1 MPTQSE
7 GNNNNIYGGK
17 QQIANNVGSQN
28 QIFMGDEFAKTIL
41 ERDKHPITVAVTG
54 AGVEATLGIP
64 TSSSLIPCIADYL
77 ATNEGKA
84 IDAALR
90 KAIGSVRFS
99 FDKFVE
105 KAIGDLAKDL
115 DRELATICRN
125 VSHELQHN
133 TALDDSQRKMGQLV
147 VRLFHKII
155 EVKANANIDAETE
168 QLISEVLGTAVND
181 DTIIDFSRL
190 SYTETFKAV
199 IIEILQQSMHDSNN
213 PILRHVYRNILDI
226 EQLLSRYFC
235 GFYEGKDGYIR
246 TYMYI
251 AWMLWAYLVRQEQAI
266 ATGEATAAPGQDV
279 YAQMQDK
286 ELQLVTFCYTSFAQR
301 TKTNALYFHGSLME
315 YVDVENKNEMPLGD
329 IRTLDVVD
337 FFEHRLA
344 NEVSF
349 SSSGEAHRSLPI
361 PSFLPPLK
369 LRPVISKRYIDVWYR
384 TGEMLKHAKKIILL
398 GINLAT
404 ADPYFA
410 DMLRESDAT
419 DIIVIDRDM
428 EAAARSVNRLF
439 QLLPTAYSRHQI
451 DGHEARKYNN
461 RITIIQADLSTLNLA
476 SLTSV

>member
-77 ATNEGKA
+77 ATDEGKA
-84 IDAALR
+84 VDAALR

-286 ELQLVTFCYTSFAQR
+286 EL
-301 TKTNALYFHGSLME
+301 
-315 YVDVENKNEMPLGD
+315 
-329 IRTLDVVD
+329 
-337 FFEHRLA
+337 
-344 NEVSF
+344 
-349 SSSGEAHRSLPI
+349 SSSRSATPRS
-361 PSFLPPLK
+361 PSAP
-369 LRPVISKRYIDVWYR
+369 RPTPSTSTDPSWSMSTWR
-384 TGEMLKHAKKIILL
+384 TRTRCP
-398 GINLAT
+398 LAT
-404 ADPYFA
+404 FA
-410 DMLRESDAT
+410 HSM
-419 DIIVIDRDM
+419 
-428 EAAARSVNRLF
+428 
-439 QLLPTAYSRHQI
+439 
-451 DGHEARKYNN
+451 
-461 RITIIQADLSTLNLA
+461 LSTSSNIGWLTRSA
-476 SLTSV
+476 SAHPAKPTVRCPSRRFCRP